1 MITIRSSTIFMK
13 FTIQGFLGAKTRS
26 NYDSFSENLPKN
38 FRAKM
43 IYALNTKKSLIY
55 KTP

>member
-26 NYDSFSENLPKN
+26 NYDSFSENLPKK
-38 FRAKM
+38 F
-43 IYALNTKKSLIY
+43 KSKDDLCIKY
-55 KTP
+55 EKVFNL